1 MSRAL
6 VIGGLA
12 LVVLAAAGGAY
23 YVLKK
28 GDAVRTDL
36 GASEHIAAPDGTA
49 AGETVKDTLGTDE
62 GGGIA
67 DDASSAVDAV
77 EEGGE
82 TLEGDEAIPETAT
95 GQPGAAGDVFGDS
108 DAAALRDEPQQAE
121 DASQAAEPN

>member
-12 LVVLAAAGGAY
+12 FVVLAAAGGAY
-23 YVLKK
+23 FFLKK
-28 GDAVRTDL
+28 G
-36 GASEHIAAPDGTA
+36 GADHRADPGEHVAAPDGTA

-77 EEGGE
+77 DEGGE
-82 TLEGDEAIPETAT
+82 TVDGETPEGANS
-95 GQPGAAGDVFGDS
+95 DVFGDS
-108 DAAALRDEPQQAE
+108 EGAAMHDEEPHVEEAE
-121 DASQAAEPN
+121 EPETPGQPN